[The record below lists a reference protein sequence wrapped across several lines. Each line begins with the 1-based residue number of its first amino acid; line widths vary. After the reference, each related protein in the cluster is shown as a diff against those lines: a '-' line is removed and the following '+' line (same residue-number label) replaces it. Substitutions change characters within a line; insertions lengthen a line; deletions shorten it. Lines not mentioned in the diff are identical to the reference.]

1 MDRRDSRR
9 RDLFVGG
16 DGAWV
21 KRITVF
27 FLDAIVPP
35 RAVDGS
41 AHVEEWLEMVEWV
54 SFSVVAVLIIVAAI
68 IASLSLLSSS
78 LPLLS
83 WWLVLV
89 LIALA
94 LALVMV
100 MVESIRELDSIF
112 TVGVGES
119 SSSFVVAAVFV
130 AVVVVILDG
139 HVQCTHAVVIVIG
152 GHGVVWL

>member
-1 MDRRDSRR
+1 MDRRTVGTRR

-35 RAVDGS
+35 RGVDGS

-54 SFSVVAVLIIVAAI
+54 SFLVAAVLIIVAAI
-68 IASLSLLSSS
+68 IA
-78 LPLLS
+78 
-83 WWLVLV
+83 V
-89 LIALA
+89 IAIVVIA
-94 LALVMV
+94 IAFVV
-100 MVESIRELDSIF
+100 ARSRTNSAG
-112 TVGVGES
+112 VGVGDGDGRIDS
-119 SSSFVVAAVFV
+119 RIRIRFHLHCWRWRIIIVVAAVFV